1 MRAAVIQMCSQ
12 EDVKANLDRATQLVA
27 GAAAQ
32 GAQLI
37 ALPENF
43 AFMGE
48 EGTKREIAERIE
60 EGERSGPITR
70 AVLHLAKSQLVWI
83 VAGGMP
89 EASSDPARPYNTSLL
104 VSPDGRIAG
113 RYRKVHLFD
122 IDLPDGTKHMESAAT
137 FPGELAVS
145 VHEIT
150 TMRGGFHRGDE
161 GGGGYQDVTE
171 AAQLETATLGMSVCY
186 DLRFPELYR
195 KLVAEGA
202 RIVTVPA
209 AFTLTTGKDHWHVLL
224 RARAIENQVF
234 VLAPAQHGKHPRG
247 RQTYGK
253 SLIVD
258 PWGDVL
264 AQCPE
269 GEGFAIANLDFA
281 AQDRVRASLPC
292 LSHRRI

>member
-1 MRAAVIQMCSQ
+1 MALVLSAVIQLSSQ
-12 EDVKANLDRATQLVA
+12 DDVTANLEKVRERVLEAGRA
-27 GAAAQ
+27 GAE
-32 GAQLI
+32 LV

-48 EGTKREIAERIE
+48 ETKKREIAEQVD
-60 EGERSGPITR
+60 SDANGPIMTALR
-70 AVLHLAKSQLVWI
+70 HAARDARVWL

-89 EASSDPARPYNTSLL
+89 EASGDPDRPFNTSLL
-104 VSPDGRIAG
+104 FEPDGRLVT

-122 IDLPDGTKHMESAAT
+122 VDLPDGTKLLESGAT
-137 FPGELAVS
+137 TAGSEPCVA
-145 VHEIT
+145 EIGSRAGKGSDT
-150 TMRGGFHRGDE
+150 PRSASPRSSIS
-161 GGGGYQDVTE
+161 
-171 AAQLETATLGMSVCY
+171 LGMSICY

-195 KLVAEGA
+195 RLGREV
-202 RIVTVPA
+202 RIVTIPA

-234 VLAPAQHGKHPRG
+234 VLAPAQHGKHPKN

-269 GEGFAIANLDFA
+269 GEGVAFARLDFA
-281 AQDRVRASLPC
+281 AQDRVRGSLPC
-292 LSHRRI
+292 LDHRRM